1 MLMPRPRP
9 PWLRALLTWLALLA
23 LGALSLLL
31 SFLHLGPA
39 FVGIAL
45 ALAAAQAALAL
56 VSFMHVGAARLSGVM
71 VPVAV
76 AFFVALLVSLT
87 ATDVAT
93 RRTFPRA
100 LVPSVDPD
108 PSGAP

>member
-1 MLMPRPRP
+1 VTRSRPR
-9 PWLRALLTWLALLA
+9 WQKAVITWLALVA
-23 LGALSLLL
+23 MAALSLLL

-45 ALAAAQAALAL
+45 LVAGAQATLAL
-56 VSFMHVGAARLSGVM
+56 VSFMQVGAARLSGVM

-87 ATDVAT
+87 ATDMAT

-100 LVPSVDPD
+100 PVPSVDPD
-108 PSGAP
+108 PSGSP